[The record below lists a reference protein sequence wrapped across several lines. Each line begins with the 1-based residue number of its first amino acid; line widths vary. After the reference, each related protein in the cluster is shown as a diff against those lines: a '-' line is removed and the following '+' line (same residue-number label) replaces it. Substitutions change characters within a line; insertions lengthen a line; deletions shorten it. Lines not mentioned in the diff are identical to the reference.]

1 MIQIIKCETAD
12 SGHRTVALTVCLEI
26 MRTLLQGLQEVENE
40 GEGGSRNLNLEKNNH
55 LCTFC
60 AKFLDDFT
68 LLDTP
73 SCVQLSVLSSV
84 STHTTHGQRTTN
96 IQKIKKGVVE
106 SLLKSGSGS
115 AGGSERENMNVGE
128 NVNVSVGS
136 SSGSERDNEAI
147 RLWLLS
153 CDTDVISN
161 ALSQIHSNTN
171 TNTNT
176 NFNSNSNTNSNTNSS
191 LYSNSNDQNHIS
203 RSPLTSRNS
212 SFIDGNINNN
222 NNNNNNNSMAEK
234 LIETRSRS
242 HILLLLPII
251 SSIVCFDNNS
261 NSNNN
266 NSNNNG
272 NNNNNSNNN
281 NSNNS
286 NFDNPFHNIDRDID
300 RDIHHNNSVCTGGRL
315 VRASACRAIARVDMT
330 ALMDSFSSLEETN
343 KKLLQENMRLRAQ
356 IESINSTAGGLP
368 F

>member
-84 STHTTHGQRTTN
+84 TTHTTHGQRTTHV
-96 IQKIKKGVVE
+96 QKIKKGVVE

-115 AGGSERENMNVGE
+115 ASGSERENMNVNVGE

-136 SSGSERDNEAI
+136 SSGSERDDEAI

-161 ALSQIHSNTN
+161 TLSQIHSNTN

-212 SFIDGNINNN
+212 SFIDGNNNNINNN
-222 NNNNNNNSMAEK
+222 INNGNSIAEK

-251 SSIVCFDNNS
+251 SSIVCSDNNS

-266 NSNNNG
+266 GNSNNSST
-272 NNNNNSNNN
+272 NNNNNT
-281 NSNNS
+281 
-286 NFDNPFHNIDRDID
+286 FHNIDRDID

-356 IESINSTAGGLP
+356 IESINSNAGGLP